1 MQFQGVYMCIQNT
14 TILFFFLSFF
24 LQSNPPDPE
33 QDTQVAEESAK
44 QSAGVE
50 ILKKAGLRNPEVFI
64 ICLPHL
70 QLERD

>member
-1 MQFQGVYMCIQNT
+1 MYTKHHNPVF
-14 TILFFFLSFF
+14 FFFLSFFF

-33 QDTQVAEESAK
+33 QDSQFQVAEESAK